1 MTGDSNQEH
10 DFEMDLEENA
20 FDSLQVA
27 VNFFLVAKNGDD
39 SGNLKYS
46 ILLSVHSVELFLKA
60 RLAKAHY
67 SLIFEKPEDCNRPDA
82 RTVDYRSLK
91 ARLKSVGVNL
101 NDFDLTTLDQLKR
114 HRNQIEHHRV
124 QFQIEEIEGF
134 LARTYK
140 FLQKFVIEEL
150 GIDIKNR
157 INGDTYRAL
166 EEALYSYKER
176 QSLAIDRAEGEMPS
190 GKDRLGA
197 QRVECPGC
205 GEATIVWP
213 SGSDGLVKCHF
224 CDEKFH
230 AEDCPRCGSP
240 IFYKNAPD
248 ENSWRHECDSCADY
262 RMSKDD

>member
-1 MTGDSNQEH
+1 MTGDNNQEH

-20 FDSLQVA
+20 FDSLEVA
-27 VNFFLVAKNGDD
+27 VNFFLVAKNGED

-82 RTVDYRSLK
+82 KTVDYRSLK
-91 ARLKSVGVNL
+91 ARLKSIGVNL
-101 NDFDLTTLDQLKR
+101 NDSDVNTLDQLKR
-114 HRNQIEHHRV
+114 HRNHIEHHRV

-140 FLQKFVIEEL
+140 FLQKFVNDEL
-150 GIDIKNR
+150 GIDIKTR
-157 INGDTYRAL
+157 IDAETNRAL
-166 EEALYSYKER
+166 EKALYSYEER
-176 QSLAIDRAEGEMPS
+176 RTLAIERAESEMPA
-190 GKDRLGA
+190 GKDRLGVD
-197 QRVECPGC
+197 RVDCPHC

-213 SGSDGLVKCHF
+213 SGSDGTVQCHF

-230 AEDCPRCGSP
+230 AEGCGRCGAP
-240 IFYKNAPD
+240 IFYSKVPD
-248 ENSWRHECDSCADY
+248 ENSWQAECNDCEAY